1 MNRASQRLEAATHRT
16 PQTVDTLAPWGP
28 NPDPMSV
35 KSSSKL
41 LNTVV
46 APRVWVVLR
55 IGDKYG
61 HTRKQVVSVPD
72 LAIVRSCIH
81 RTTAPRRRRV
91 LFCVNNVM
99 TSTGDSSSSASY
111 RNPPTGLGLI
121 SFPPCR
127 SVIRVVC
134 LVLRLPVLSSSS
146 RLSVY

>member
-28 NPDPMSV
+28 DPDPMSV
-35 KSSSKL
+35 ELSSEL
-41 LNTVV
+41 LDAVA
-46 APRVWVVLR
+46 APRVWVLR
-55 IGDKYG
+55 IGDKYW

-91 LFCVNNVM
+91 LFCVNEVM

-111 RNPPTGLGLI
+111 RNPPPGLGLI